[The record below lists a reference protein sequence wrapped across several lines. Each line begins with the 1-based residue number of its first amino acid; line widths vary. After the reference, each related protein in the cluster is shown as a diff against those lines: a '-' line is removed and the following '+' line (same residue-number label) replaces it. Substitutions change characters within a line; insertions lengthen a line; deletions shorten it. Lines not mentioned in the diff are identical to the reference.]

1 MKGSRDRELERSR
14 GEKNTL
20 KDRFFAFG
28 GKFKSRRKFGGL
40 EEVIFRKIHY
50 FNDFFLQLASKFIK
64 LREII
69 RGSYLL

>member
-1 MKGSRDRELERSR
+1 LKGSRDRELERSR

-50 FNDFFLQLASKFIK
+50 FNDFFLQLASKIIK
-64 LREII
+64 T
-69 RGSYLL
+69 

>member
-1 MKGSRDRELERSR
+1 MLKIRGRRILEDLVS
-14 GEKNTL
+14 
-20 KDRFFAFG
+20 
-28 GKFKSRRKFGGL
+28 RKFGGL

-69 RGSYLL
+69 EEVICYSYYHELKNKRIFSKGFK